1 MKIFI
6 SWSGERSHHVAEAL
20 RNWLPHVIQ
29 GLQPWLSS
37 NDIDKGVRWA
47 ADMASHLEDSRVGII
62 CLSPDNLDAAWILFE
77 AGALSKTINQ
87 TFVCPYL
94 IDLEPT
100 DVKGPLAQFQASK
113 SDKNDTRKLI
123 KTINRAQEKN
133 ALAED
138 LVNAA
143 FQKWWPDLEK
153 KLIDLPPSKVGK
165 AFERSEKDMLKELL
179 TFARHFEQRERTTA
193 GDTNKIVQ
201 AVNDLTRQLRSL
213 GR

>member
-62 CLSPDNLDAAWILFE
+62 CLSPDNLEAAWILFE

-94 IDLEPT
+94 VNLEPT

-113 SDKNDTRKLI
+113 SDRNDTRKLI
-123 KTINRAQEKN
+123 KTINSAQGED
-133 ALAED
+133 ALAEN

-143 FQKWWPDLEK
+143 FEKWWPDLEQ
-153 KLIDLPPSKVGK
+153 KLIDLPPSKVGR

-179 TFARHFEQRERTTA
+179 TLARHFEQRERATA
-193 GDTNKIVQ
+193 GNTNQIVQ

>member
-1 MKIFI
+1 M
-6 SWSGERSHHVAEAL
+6 
-20 RNWLPHVIQ
+20 
-29 GLQPWLSS
+29 SS

-62 CLSPDNLDAAWILFE
+62 CLSPDNLEAAWILFE

-94 IDLEPT
+94 ADLEPT

-113 SDKNDTRKLI
+113 ADRNDTRKLI
-123 KTINRAQEKN
+123 KTINRAQDKD
-133 ALAED
+133 ALAEN

-143 FQKWWPDLEK
+143 FEKWWPDLEQ
-153 KLIDLPPSKVGK
+153 KLRDLPPSKVGR

-179 TFARHFEQRERTTA
+179 TLARHFEQRERATA
-193 GDTNKIVQ
+193 GNTNKIVQ